1 MPLLQEEGRGG
12 AQLQRPGQEAEGGAL
27 VRGQGEKGVK
37 GVQEEPEVNGLE
49 VLEEKGHKV
58 KEELR

>member
-1 MPLLQEEGRGG
+1 M
-12 AQLQRPGQEAEGGAL
+12 
-27 VRGQGEKGVK
+27 RGQGEKGVK

>member
-27 VRGQGEKGVK
+27 VRGQGEKEE
-37 GVQEEPEVNGLE
+37 QEEPEVNGLE